1 MYSRLCMCDVC
12 MEGRLPKGKQKQKK
26 TRRKKQKMKRK
37 KKRSKARGCALS
49 MSLGDRQVPQGSV
62 PPWT

>member
-1 MYSRLCMCDVC
+1 MYSGLCMCDVC
-12 MEGRLPKGKQKQKK
+12 TKGRLFEWETKNREKK
-26 TRRKKQKMKRK
+26 KKKNENKE

-49 MSLGDRQVPQGSV
+49 MSLGYRLVPQGSV

>member
-12 MEGRLPKGKQKQKK
+12 TKGRLFERGKKNKGKKTTKNEKK
-26 TRRKKQKMKRK
+26 E

-49 MSLGDRQVPQGSV
+49 MSLGDRLVHQGSV
-62 PPWT
+62 SPWT